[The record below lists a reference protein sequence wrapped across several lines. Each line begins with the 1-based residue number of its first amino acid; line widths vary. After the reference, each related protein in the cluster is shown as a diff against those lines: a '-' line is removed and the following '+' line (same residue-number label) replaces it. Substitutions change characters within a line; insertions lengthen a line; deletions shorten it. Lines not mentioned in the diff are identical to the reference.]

1 MCNIDELEPTPPI
14 SLHYI
19 TLLEPGGAEKNA
31 HHHESVFFAGKPRL
45 PVLLPSADILFSFP
59 QSDSNC
65 YSPTL
70 FLLKN
75 SLAYS

>member
-1 MCNIDELEPTPPI
+1 MCNIDELEPTAPI
-14 SLHYI
+14 SLHCS
-19 TLLEPGGAEKNA
+19 LLEPGGAEKKTPIIMK
-31 HHHESVFFAGKPRL
+31 VCFFAGKPRL